1 MRNYCICMPYPT
13 VAFVMRKS
21 DSWLTVS
28 TSGELFMMVLTL
40 VMGKETSAA
49 STRRGGRAR
58 VHADRTETD

>member
-1 MRNYCICMPYPT
+1 MPYPT

-40 VMGKETSAA
+40 VMGKETSRPPA
-49 STRRGGRAR
+49 RGGDVAL
-58 VHADRTETD
+58 VFMLTGWD